1 VYPSIENKRT
11 KLNASGAYTSSSNQ
25 DTDEASAEVHRRPIG
40 QKAAKAQKKGK
51 YHHIVQKVTCQMI

>member
-25 DTDEASAEVHRRPIG
+25 DTDEASAKVHRRPIG
-40 QKAAKAQKKGK
+40 QKAAKAKKRERESIITLFRRLPVK
-51 YHHIVQKVTCQMI
+51 